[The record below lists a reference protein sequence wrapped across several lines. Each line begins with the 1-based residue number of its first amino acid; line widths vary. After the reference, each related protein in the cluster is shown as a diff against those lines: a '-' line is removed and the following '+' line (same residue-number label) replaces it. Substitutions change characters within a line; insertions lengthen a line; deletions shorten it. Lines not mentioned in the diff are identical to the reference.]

1 MREGSWKLE
10 NKPYQECVV
19 AFQNKLSPSKLA
31 HDFQLFWFRYDCYKE
46 CDYGSQYAIDTRKK
60 DTQDA

>member
-1 MREGSWKLE
+1 MRESSWKLE

-19 AFQNKLSPSKLA
+19 AFQNKLSPSKVA

-46 CDYGSQYAIDTRKK
+46 CD
-60 DTQDA
+60 